1 MCGNAIR
8 CVGKYLYDNR
18 LVNKTQLTIET
29 LSGIKHLTL
38 TVEKDKVTF
47 VTVDMGKA
55 IFSPADI
62 PILLPGEAIQA
73 PITVQGKEYA
83 FTGVSMGN
91 PHAVV
96 YTEDPALLDLEAIGP
111 EFEHHPLFPQRIN
124 TEFVQALSPT
134 HLKMRVWERG
144 SGETWACGTGACA
157 VAAASVKNG
166 ISPADTPIT
175 VSLVGGDLTIVCSK
189 EYQITMNGPAAK
201 SYDGVY
207 TYEDSCQ

>member
-38 TVEKDKVTF
+38 TVEKDKVTC

-55 IFSPADI
+55 VFTPADI
-62 PILLPGEAIQA
+62 PILLPGEALQA

-111 EFEHHPLFPQRIN
+111 DFEHHPLFPQRIN
-124 TEFVQALSPT
+124 TEFVQVLSPT

-189 EYQITMNGPAAK
+189 EYQITMSGPAAK
-201 SYDGVY
+201 AYDGVY